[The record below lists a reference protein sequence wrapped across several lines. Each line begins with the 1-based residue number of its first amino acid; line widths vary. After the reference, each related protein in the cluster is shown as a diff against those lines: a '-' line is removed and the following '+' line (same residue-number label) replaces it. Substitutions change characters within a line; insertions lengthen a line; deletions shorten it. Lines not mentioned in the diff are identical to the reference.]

1 MTRRGPSWC
10 VLLAALAA
18 ACSNAEP
25 WTTRDEDLRAV
36 EDPFIPPGATHF
48 FVTLDEASLPEW
60 RVRDGRGI
68 SEVTREIVVTE
79 DKPVVLLIR
88 ADRDCFV
95 QIPAMRVRKTVVP
108 GRPTVAWFLPVEV
121 GEYDILVQAS
131 TVRFDGRLSVRA
143 GTAQ

>member
-18 ACSNAEP
+18 ACSTAEP
-25 WTTRDEDLRAV
+25 WTTREEDLRAIEAV
-36 EDPFIPPGATHF
+36 LVPPGATHF

-68 SEVTREIVVTE
+68 SKVTREIVVTE

-121 GEYDILVQAS
+121 GEYDILGQAS
-131 TVRFDGRLSVRA
+131 TVRFDGRLIVRV